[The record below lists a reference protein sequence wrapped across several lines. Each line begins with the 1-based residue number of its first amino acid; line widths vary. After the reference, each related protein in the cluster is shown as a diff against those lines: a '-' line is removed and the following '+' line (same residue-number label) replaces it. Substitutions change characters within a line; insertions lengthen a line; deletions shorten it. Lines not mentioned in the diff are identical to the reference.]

1 MSYLFWEKDE
11 ERSCVESRNR
21 EFETKDDGIVEGM
34 PIDQM
39 VRGVLEDYNLMR
51 GREDVEAKLRTQ
63 HHWETTSVPGQP
75 GTARWTTRHSL
86 LNGWVSCAWVGSVK
100 CELLSGKIIPA
111 SFIPR
116 RA

>member
-1 MSYLFWEKDE
+1 MWMNL
-11 ERSCVESRNR
+11 CVESRDK
-21 EFETKDDGIVEGM
+21 EFETKDEVM

-39 VRGVLEDYNLMR
+39 V
-51 GREDVEAKLRTQ
+51 
-63 HHWETTSVPGQP
+63 
-75 GTARWTTRHSL
+75 
-86 LNGWVSCAWVGSVK
+86 AWVGSVK

>member
-1 MSYLFWEKDE
+1 MVEENHEDE
-11 ERSCVESRNR
+11 IKQGSRDR
-21 EFETKDDGIVEGM
+21 EFETKDDGILEGM

-39 VRGVLEDYNLMR
+39 VRSVLEDYNLMR
-51 GREDVEAKLRTQ
+51 GG
-63 HHWETTSVPGQP
+63 ET
-75 GTARWTTRHSL
+75 
-86 LNGWVSCAWVGSVK
+86 AWVGSVK

>member
-1 MSYLFWEKDE
+1 MLYLFWEKDE
-11 ERSCVESRNR
+11 ERSCVESRDR
-21 EFETKDDGIVEGM
+21 EFETKDDGILEGM

-39 VRGVLEDYNLMR
+39 VRSVLEDYNLMR
-51 GREDVEAKLRTQ
+51 GG
-63 HHWETTSVPGQP
+63 ET
-75 GTARWTTRHSL
+75 
-86 LNGWVSCAWVGSVK
+86 AWVGSVK